1 MATTSSST
9 ASKPKRAKVL
19 TRRTKLHSLEKTAAV
34 PATEKIEIVEH
45 AEAIPLASE
54 IIPAATVEANVGSVE
69 ETEAKSSKTE
79 EHLKLLSP
87 PTTTGLPKLTT
98 AAVITPRKG
107 RRMSSVLDAVLKP
120 SKVLTPVSTK
130 ASEDDIE
137 KLG

>member
-1 MATTSSST
+1 M
-9 ASKPKRAKVL
+9 
-19 TRRTKLHSLEKTAAV
+19 TRRPKSHSLEKTAAV
-34 PATEKIEIVEH
+34 LGTEKMEIAEY
-45 AEAIPLASE
+45 AEATPLASE
-54 IIPAATVEANVGSVE
+54 TIPAMAAEVTVAPVK
-69 ETEAKSSKTE
+69 ETEVKSSKTKD
-79 EHLKLLSP
+79 HSKLQSP

-98 AAVITPRKG
+98 ATVITPRKG

>member
-1 MATTSSST
+1 M
-9 ASKPKRAKVL
+9 
-19 TRRTKLHSLEKTAAV
+19 
-34 PATEKIEIVEH
+34 PATKKMEIVEC
-45 AEAIPLASE
+45 AEDTLLASE
-54 IIPAATVEANVGSVE
+54 IIPVTAEAIVAPIE
-69 ETEAKSSKTE
+69 EMEAKSSE
-79 EHLKLLSP
+79 VEDHLKLQSP

-98 AAVITPRKG
+98 ATVITPRKG